1 MFQKCE
7 GKGVLWNFFYY
18 LQSCFFKSFII
29 FSFLSCI
36 SSWSRFSSI
45 FESIGTFLACALFW
59 SSYTSLNPCKI
70 CIFASF
76 QRRQYEI
83 KRCDFIL
90 PIRNFGLH
98 CSKLIATYS
107 VNFKWSKVSFFL
119 IKNWNWVYILMS
131 IIHVFISWFMK
142 FDFRSLKVILVPLW
156 MGQNDL
162 VSNVLEKQ
170 CFCLSFLKYIMESQ
184 MYPFFFT

>member
-1 MFQKCE
+1 
-7 GKGVLWNFFYY
+7 
-18 LQSCFFKSFII
+18 
-29 FSFLSCI
+29 
-36 SSWSRFSSI
+36 
-45 FESIGTFLACALFW
+45 
-59 SSYTSLNPCKI
+59 
-70 CIFASF
+70 
-76 QRRQYEI
+76 
-83 KRCDFIL
+83 
-90 PIRNFGLH
+90 
-98 CSKLIATYS
+98 
-107 VNFKWSKVSFFL
+107 
-119 IKNWNWVYILMS
+119 MS